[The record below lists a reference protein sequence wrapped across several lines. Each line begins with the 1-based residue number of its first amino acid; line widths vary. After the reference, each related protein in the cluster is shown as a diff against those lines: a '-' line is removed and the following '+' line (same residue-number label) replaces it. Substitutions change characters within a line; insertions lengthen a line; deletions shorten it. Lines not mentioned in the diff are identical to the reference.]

1 MFYNQRTLAGP
12 VKCEGVGVHSGK
24 PAKMVI
30 KPAPPN
36 HGIKFVRTDLMD
48 HPSIP
53 ALFRMVTDT
62 SMATVLGKDGVIVS
76 TVEHI
81 LACLAG
87 LSVDNAVIELDSYEV
102 PIMDG
107 SALPFAEAIS
117 KAGIV
122 EQDAKRFFFIIK
134 KPLVIED
141 GDRSVGIYPSS
152 LYRISYTIDYD
163 HPLIGQQTMDIK
175 VESDLF
181 MKEICMART
190 FGFYHEYEYMKQY
203 GLARGGSLENAIVIE
218 GEKVLNEGGLRFPDE
233 FIRHK
238 ILDCIGDFS
247 LLGMPLLGH
256 VVARKSGHMFNHRL
270 LEALFN
276 HKEYWETG
284 FPGQQDRPM
293 NALAL

>member
-141 GDRSVGIYPSS
+141 GDRSVGNIPLSLIQDFLYHRLRSS
-152 LYRISYTIDYD
+152 PYRSTN
-163 HPLIGQQTMDIK
+163 H
-175 VESDLF
+175 
-181 MKEICMART
+181 
-190 FGFYHEYEYMKQY
+190 
-203 GLARGGSLENAIVIE
+203 
-218 GEKVLNEGGLRFPDE
+218 
-233 FIRHK
+233 
-238 ILDCIGDFS
+238 
-247 LLGMPLLGH
+247 GH
-256 VVARKSGHMFNHRL
+256 KSGKRPVYERDLH
-270 LEALFN
+270 
-276 HKEYWETG
+276 
-284 FPGQQDRPM
+284 GQNIRVLPRI
-293 NALAL
+293 